1 MVSQTTQDFIFSIV
15 DAQFEFNIKL
25 ILGSVLLG
33 YMVFSLWW
41 ANKIIP
47 FKATQDEVKVFPVYK
62 QISVKLMRVVP
73 TVFLFFMP
81 LTLTIFTY
89 RTYSLDSLIT
99 LMLTAYTVVSMVGI
113 GIWFLFGMDWV
124 QNFLS
129 SIGIDTKDRKGTLIR
144 RRE

>member
-99 LMLTAYTVVSMVGI
+99 LMLTAYTVVSMVGV

-129 SIGIDTKDRKGTLIR
+129 SIGVDTKDRKGTLIR

>member
-15 DAQFEFNIKL
+15 DAQYEFNIKL
-25 ILGSVLLG
+25 LLGLVLLG

-41 ANKIIP
+41 ADKIIP
-47 FKATQDEVKVFPVYK
+47 FKATRDEVGAFPVYK
-62 QISVKLMRVVP
+62 QISVKLMRIVP

-81 LTLTIFTY
+81 LTLAIFTY

-99 LMLTAYTVVSMVGI
+99 LMLTAYTVVSMIGI

>member
-15 DAQFEFNIKL
+15 DAQYEFNIKL
-25 ILGSVLLG
+25 ILGFIIFG

-47 FKATQDEVKVFPVYK
+47 LKATQDEIKTFPVYK

-81 LTLTIFTY
+81 LSLTIFTY

-99 LMLTAYTVVSMVGI
+99 LMIIAYSGISMIGV
-113 GIWFLFGMDWV
+113 GIWFLFGMDWI
-124 QNFLS
+124 QNFLGT
-129 SIGIDTKDRKGTLIR
+129 IGIQTKEKRGTIIR
-144 RRE
+144 RRN

>member
-15 DAQFEFNIKL
+15 DAQYEFNIKL
-25 ILGSVLLG
+25 LLGLVLLG

-81 LTLTIFTY
+81 LTLAIFTY

-99 LMLTAYTVVSMVGI
+99 LMLTAYTVVSMIGV

-144 RRE
+144 RRD

>member
-15 DAQFEFNIKL
+15 DAQYEFNIKL
-25 ILGSVLLG
+25 ILGLVLLG

-47 FKATQDEVKVFPVYK
+47 FKATQDEIKVFPVYK

-99 LMLTAYTVVSMVGI
+99 LMLTAYTVVSMVGV

>member
-25 ILGSVLLG
+25 ILGLVLLG

-41 ANKIIP
+41 ANQIIP

-81 LTLTIFTY
+81 LTLAMFTY

-99 LMLTAYTVVSMVGI
+99 LMLTAYSVVSMVGV

-144 RRE
+144 RRD

>member
-1 MVSQTTQDFIFSIV
+1 MVSQATQDFIFSIV

-25 ILGSVLLG
+25 ILGCVIFG

-47 FKATQDEVKVFPVYK
+47 FKATQDEIKTFPVYK
-62 QISVKLMRVVP
+62 QISVKLMRVIP

-81 LTLTIFTY
+81 LSLAIFTY
-89 RTYSLDSLIT
+89 RDYSLDSLIT
-99 LMLTAYTVVSMVGI
+99 LMLTAYSVMTMVGI
-113 GIWFLFGMDWV
+113 GIWFLFGMDWI

-129 SIGIDTKDRKGTLIR
+129 SIGIQTKEKRGTIIR
-144 RRE
+144 RKN